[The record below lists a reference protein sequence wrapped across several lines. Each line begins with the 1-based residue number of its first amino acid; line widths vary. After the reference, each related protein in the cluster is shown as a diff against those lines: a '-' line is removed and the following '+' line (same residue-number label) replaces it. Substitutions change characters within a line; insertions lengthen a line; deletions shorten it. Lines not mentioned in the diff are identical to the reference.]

1 MSSGATLSATM
12 AHMSACEMA
21 LAVETA
27 PASPVILCQVVP
39 RRCQVP
45 MPGLAPGAPNTQTL
59 VGLNAVT
66 PVISVASWCSGHVLA
81 TDQDVPFQC
90 SAYPVSWLTAQA
102 SFGAGVLTEISVP
115 ASPLGSVVAC
125 QLVPVQ
131 CSASGAPGVLPD
143 RSVPPTAQALV
154 LPDAATLNR
163 PLKRAGVP

>member
-1 MSSGATLSATM
+1 MSSGATLPPM
-12 AHMSACEMA
+12 AHMSDRERA
-21 LAVETA
+21 LTKVT
-27 PASPVILCQVVP
+27 PVASPVTWCQVVP
-39 RRCQVP
+39 IRCQVP
-45 MPGLAPGAPNTQTL
+45 MPGKAPGPPNTQTL

-66 PVISVASWCSGHVLA
+66 SVIWVGSWCSGHVLA

-102 SFGAGVLTEISVP
+102 SSGAGVLTEISVP
-115 ASPLGSVVAC
+115 VSPLGMAVAC

-163 PLKRAGVP
+163 PLKSADVP